1 MFKYSVNTN
10 SIRNKFSI
18 REIVELCKAA
28 GAEGIEWGLGPLEEA
43 PAQAKEMQQ
52 ITEDAGLEVMGYLNA
67 GQLWKEDLMRQ
78 WSEAVAGRGGKTLR
92 VAHPWFGYNFDE
104 TMHQPDTYMQLVEK
118 TRNGLEMLVG
128 LAKEYSIKYVLE
140 MHGGSVA
147 ASPWAIYELMRGL
160 DPDCVGAIYDAANT
174 VLEGFVRPR
183 GACELIGEHLAY
195 VHAKNLK
202 YEMNAVYPEVGQ
214 PTRVQWKYQRTFI
227 DQGLVD
233 WVEVFFALKCV
244 NWSGWIS
251 MEEFVTTEYLREIR
265 EEIAFLKACAEAAP
279 AGSCAPFTKFND

>member
-10 SIRNKFSI
+10 SLRNQFSI
-18 REIVELCKAA
+18 QEIVNISKDA
-28 GAEGIEWGLGPLEEA
+28 GADGIEWGIGPLEDA
-43 PAQAKEMQQ
+43 AAQAEEMQRL
-52 ITEDAGLEVMGYLNA
+52 TEEAGLEVMGFINA

-104 TMHQPDTYMQLVEK
+104 TLHQRETFMQLVAK
-118 TRNGLEMLVG
+118 ARAGLEMLVG
-128 LAKEYSIKYVLE
+128 LSREYDIKYVLE

-160 DPDCVGAIYDAANT
+160 DPNCIGAIYDPANT

-183 GACELIGEHLAY
+183 GACELIGEHMAY

-202 YEMNAVYPEVGQ
+202 YEINPVYPEIAE
-214 PTRVQWKYQRTFI
+214 PRRVQWKYSRTFL
-227 DQGLVD
+227 DQGLTD
-233 WVEVFFALKCV
+233 YVEIFFALKCIK
-244 NWSGWIS
+244 WSGWIS
-251 MEEFVTTEYLREIR
+251 LEEFVTTEYVREISDA
-265 EEIAFLKACAEAAP
+265 ITFLKSCAAAAP
-279 AGSCAPFTKFND
+279 AEPCEPYTTFND